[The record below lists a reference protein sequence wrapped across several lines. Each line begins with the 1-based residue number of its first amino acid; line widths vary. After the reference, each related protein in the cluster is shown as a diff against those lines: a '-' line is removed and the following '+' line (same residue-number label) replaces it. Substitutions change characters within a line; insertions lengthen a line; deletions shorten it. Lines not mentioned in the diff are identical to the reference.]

1 MQKWLA
7 VPKEDK
13 IAIYNEIA
21 LKTGMTAYAVE
32 KDWWVTQTIGLIF
45 QTEIAPHL
53 VFKGGTS
60 LSKAWNLIERFSE
73 DIDLALDRSF
83 FDMDGELTASQ
94 VKRLRKL
101 SYKYI
106 SEKFYP
112 ILKDKFKEHGF
123 EVDIRL
129 GEAQDSDQ
137 DPLVIEIYYPNVIEH
152 KGYIMPR
159 VLVEIGCRSLREPF
173 TDCSFSSLVGSHYPK
188 QPFADA
194 PITVPTVNP
203 ERTFLE
209 KLFLLHE
216 EFQKPEGAIKV
227 DRLSRHLYD
236 IDRLM
241 HTDYKKEILNNKT
254 LYQEIVHHRRT
265 ITPVR
270 GIDYDQHKPEFID
283 PIPPAAVTDA
293 WKNDYQIMQ
302 EEMIYGESSK
312 FEELLDN
319 ILRLKNEINN
329 LNWKLK

>member
-13 IAIYNEIA
+13 VAIYNEIA
-21 LKTGMTAYAVE
+21 LQTGMTAYAVE

-45 QTEIAPHL
+45 ETEIAPKL

-83 FDMDGELTASQ
+83 FGMDGELSGSQ
-94 VKRLRKL
+94 VKKLRKA
-101 SYKYI
+101 SFKYI

-112 ILKDKFKEHGF
+112 MLAAKFKEHGL
-123 EVDIRL
+123 EVEIKL

-152 KGYIMPR
+152 AGYIKPR

-173 TDCSFSSLVGSHYPK
+173 TDCSFSSLVGSHYPT
-188 QPFADA
+188 QPFADV

-216 EFQKPEGAIKV
+216 EFQKPEEFIKV

-241 HTDYKKEILNNKT
+241 QTQYKKEILNNKT

-270 GIDYDQHKPEFID
+270 GIDYDHHKPENIN
-283 PIPPAAVTDA
+283 PIPPAAVSDA
-293 WKNDYQIMQ
+293 WKSDYQIMQ
-302 EEMIYGESSK
+302 EEMIYGESPN
-312 FEELLDN
+312 FEVLLEH
-319 ILRLKNEINN
+319 IEKLKKEINS
-329 LNWKLK
+329 LNWELS

>member
-21 LKTGMTAYAVE
+21 LKTGMTPYAVE

-73 DIDLALDRSF
+73 DIDLALDRAF
-83 FDMDGELTASQ
+83 FDMSGELSGSQ
-94 VKRLRKL
+94 VKKLRKE

-106 SEKFYP
+106 SGKFYP
-112 ILKDKFKEHGF
+112 MLIEKFKQYGLEL
-123 EVDIRL
+123 DIRL
-129 GEAQDSDQ
+129 GEAKDSDQ

-152 KGYIMPR
+152 AGYIKPR
-159 VLVEIGCRSLREPF
+159 VLVEIGCRSLIEPF
-173 TDCSFSSLVGSHYPK
+173 TECPFSSLVGSHYPS

-216 EFQKPEGAIKV
+216 EFQKPEEAIKV

-241 HTDYKKEILNNKT
+241 HTNYKKEILSNKT

-270 GIDYDQHKPEFID
+270 GIDYDRHKPEFID
-283 PIPPAAVTDA
+283 PIPPAAVLDA

-302 EEMIYGESSK
+302 EEMIYGESPK
-312 FEELLDN
+312 FEELLDHVQE
-319 ILRLKNEINN
+319 LKKDINSLDWE
-329 LNWKLK
+329 LN